1 MTQEA
6 KTFDLNRHTA
16 RLLMKEPFF
25 AALSRRIDKKAST
38 AIPTAGVRVNPD
50 TGHFEMLYNP
60 NFFEKLTD
68 AHRAGVLKHE
78 FYHLI
83 FEHVTGRLPEEGM
96 SKRWNF
102 ATDLAINSH
111 LRGELPEGALIPG
124 EGHFA
129 DLPVGKSAEWYF
141 ANLPTPDDGQGE
153 GEGEGNPGE
162 GEGEGNEG
170 EGSGGGG
177 GEGEPTDEEGEGSGG
192 GGGEPNEEE
201 EETEG
206 EGSGEGEGDEEETE
220 GEGSGDEGQPEE
232 FDDHSGWNE
241 TDNTTTEIAKQRL
254 KEALKDAANEASKA
268 GSWGTVGAD
277 TRQDILDRLISKV
290 DWKKVLRYFI
300 KTSQRA
306 NKSSTVKR
314 INRRYAYIHPGRKV
328 NRTAKIAISI
338 DQSGSV
344 DNGMLAAFFTEL
356 NKLSK
361 LAEFTVIPFDT
372 HVAEDKVYV
381 WKKGETKKWERVMCG
396 GTCFEAPTDYVNE
409 RQFDGHII
417 LTDLCA
423 PKPKAS
429 KCQRM
434 WMTTEYYAKHPY
446 FQTNERIVGI
456 EDQS

>member
-1 MTQEA
+1 MTDQ
-6 KTFDLNRHTA
+6 KRKFDLNRHTA

-25 AALSRRIDKKAST
+25 AALSRKIDKKAST
-38 AIPTAGVRVNPD
+38 AIPTAGVKVNEA
-50 TGHFEMLYNP
+50 TGHFEMVYNP
-60 NFFEKLTD
+60 TFFEGLSD
-68 AHRAGVLKHE
+68 VHRTGVLKHE

-96 SKRWNF
+96 TKKWNF

-129 DLPVGKSAEWYF
+129 DMPVGKSAEWYF
-141 ANLPTPDDGQGE
+141 ANLPTPEEGEGEGESGGGQGE
-153 GEGEGNPGE
+153 GEE
-162 GEGEGNEG
+162 GEGQ
-170 EGSGGGG
+170 GSGGGEG
-177 GEGEPTDEEGEGSGG
+177 QEEEENNSGQGQGEGDGEPQEGEGAGQG
-192 GGGEPNEEE
+192 N
-201 EETEG
+201 
-206 EGSGEGEGDEEETE
+206 
-220 GEGSGDEGQPEE
+220 GQPQE
-232 FDDHSGWNE
+232 FDDHSGWGE
-241 TDNTTTEIAKQRL
+241 TDNTVNEIAKQRL
-254 KEALKDAANEASKA
+254 KEAIKEAANEANKQ

-277 TRQDILDRLISKV
+277 TRQEIMDRLTAKI

-328 NRTAKIAISI
+328 NRQAKIAISI

-356 NKLSK
+356 NKLAS

-372 HVAEDKVYV
+372 NVAEDKVYV
-381 WKKGETKKWERVMCG
+381 WKKGESRKWERVMCG
-396 GTCFEAPTDYVNE
+396 GTCFEAPTDYVNQRE
-409 RQFDGHII
+409 FDGHIV

-434 WMTTEYYAKHPY
+434 WMTTAYYAKHPY
-446 FQTNERIVGI
+446 FQTNERIVAI
-456 EDQS
+456 ED